1 MRTVAETCPQPR
13 SWFAGTRKPAAPALP
28 PWSLLRGRS
37 KQAAAGPARTD
48 HRHAGSVAPQLPAQ
62 RTAGHLA
69 SPVCSSSPQQTS
81 TMLLTRVSA
90 LIQVNPW
97 QIWLFP
103 GTRLRADPWPARAGN
118 GACRRTR
125 RSSGDLRV
133 PPVWGHQ
140 HAATRRSE
148 SVAPVRIGQSM
159 RAIAPYWKAASR
171 KHLPA
176 GHHGRRSTPWLWAVR
191 WERALK
197 NAWRRSA
204 SADLKRLYFE
214 PDHRRDSK
222 GRGRQ

>member
-90 LIQVNPW
+90 LIQVNSW

-140 HAATRRSE
+140 HAATPPIGIRSPGAHRAEHE
-148 SVAPVRIGQSM
+148 SD
-159 RAIAPYWKAASR
+159 
-171 KHLPA
+171 
-176 GHHGRRSTPWLWAVR
+176 
-191 WERALK
+191 RALLESSLARTPPSRPPWTPVYPSTM
-197 NAWRRSA
+197 NEILALIRYCVTLSFSTTA
-204 SADLKRLYFE
+204 SNSLT
-214 PDHRRDSK
+214 
-222 GRGRQ
+222 